1 MKERSIKLSNYFKL
15 IKPNYVY
22 LQITP
27 HKSIRNYNSA
37 NIAKAIA
44 HTYRAINRR
53 IYKQQKKIFF
63 ETNYKISYVI
73 DIKDNNAK
81 FYFVIPD
88 IFQNI
93 IIEKCKEIWGKA
105 TMQIVEKL
113 EDMEESTDLYS
124 LSYKKEDAMSLAVD
138 KKSNE
143 PLNSI
148 LSVMDIMKNDD
159 RIRVI
164 YNFLPN
170 SQFGWLDRYN
180 TTIEKIKDKEII
192 DKKQMSFDYIIRT
205 GMVYIFK
212 TFETI
217 VQVINDFT
225 GGAPEENKKSL
236 YSAILGILEQQQSL
250 SPATNKKKETT
261 ILNTQ
266 IAVLTQSNDETRREN
281 NAMSVCQ
288 AYRTLDE
295 DNELMYKKEKN
306 KKEKI
311 KTDEKKFFIFNKK
324 IKVEKCDFKIE
335 NYDYKI
341 DTNTMSTDECSNF
354 IQVPGRMLLL
364 QHKINH
370 INVEESQ
377 VPIELTEGT
386 KRLGTAK
393 FKGTTTPTFLENEYN
408 NGNLPLVLIGSQG
421 GGKTT
426 YIGNYAKDCVKAK
439 EGLIVLDYIK
449 NCELSDTIKKYV
461 PKEKLIE
468 LDLSTKEGIQGLGYN
483 EIEIKSDLDSFTKLK
498 LASLQAQ
505 QIMSLIDSV
514 SIGDPLS
521 SRMRRF
527 LNAAA
532 NVVFVQGCNSVKNV
546 VECLENYKRREFFI
560 NNLPLDIKEALEDE
574 INTLKELDEWSRGQK
589 ATKDKE
595 EVKPEIVGTNS
606 SKIEHIL
613 DRIGMLREDFKL
625 KYMYNKPLKD
635 NINLVKCMEEGKV
648 VLIKMKEADFPTKM
662 QKNLLVTYFI
672 TKIWLATQLRGM
684 LNEKPLRCNV
694 IIDEVFQAPTSMD
707 ILEYILPQSRKFGCK
722 FIFSTQYISQL
733 DKIFD
738 TLEASGASFM
748 MLTGS
753 TEDDFNHFKNKLE
766 NFEFEDLRDMDQF
779 SSLNLIKYSKGYS
792 SFITKLP
799 KPI

>member
-1 MKERSIKLSNYFKL
+1 MKSIKLSDYFKL
-15 IKPNYVY
+15 VKPTYVY

-37 NIAKAIA
+37 NISKAIA

-53 IYKQQKKIFF
+53 IYKAQKKLFF

-81 FYFVIPD
+81 FYFIIPD
-88 IFQNI
+88 VFKNI
-93 IIEKCKEIWGKA
+93 IIEKCKEIWAKA
-105 TMQIVEKL
+105 TMEIVDKIE
-113 EDMEESTDLYS
+113 EMEEDTDLYS
-124 LSYKKEDAMSLAVD
+124 LSYKKEDALSLVVD

-148 LSVMDIMKNDD
+148 LSVMDIMKDQD

-164 YNFLPN
+164 YNFLPI

-180 TTIEKIKDKEII
+180 TTIEKIKEHKSIE
-192 DKKQMSFDYIIRT
+192 KKQMSFDYIARSLIIN
-205 GMVYIFK
+205 IFNL
-212 TFETI
+212 FDSI

-225 GGAPEENKKSL
+225 GGAPEWSKESL

-250 SPATNKKKETT
+250 SSNTNKKKEAT

-266 IAVLTQSNDETRREN
+266 IAIQSQSKDLTRREN
-281 NAMSVCQ
+281 NALSVCQ

-295 DNELMYKKEKN
+295 DNELIYKKERN
-306 KKEKI
+306 KINIE
-311 KTDEKKFFIFNKK
+311 DY
-324 IKVEKCDFKIE
+324 DF
-335 NYDYKI
+335 KI

-354 IQVPGRMLLL
+354 IQIPGRTLLL
-364 QHKINH
+364 QHGIKH
-370 INVEESQ
+370 INVEENNI
-377 VPIELTEGT
+377 PEELREGT
-386 KRLGTAK
+386 KRLGVAK
-393 FKGTTTPTFLENEYN
+393 FKGNKIPAFIENEYN
-408 NGNLPLVLIGSQG
+408 SGNLPLVLIGSQG

-426 YIGNYAKDCVKAK
+426 YMGNYSKDCVESK
-439 EGLIVLDYIK
+439 EGLIVLDFIK
-449 NCELSDTIKKYV
+449 NCELSNTIKRYV
-461 PKEKLIE
+461 NKDKLIE
-468 LDLSTKEGIQGLGYN
+468 LDLSTEKDIQGLGYN
-483 EIEIKSDLDSFTKLK
+483 EIEIKPSLDTFTKLK
-498 LASLQAQ
+498 LASLQSQ

-532 NVVFVQGCNSVKNV
+532 NVVFVQGYNSVKNV
-546 VECLENYKRREFFI
+546 VECLEDFRKRKIYIDSLSLELKS
-560 NNLPLDIKEALEDE
+560 NLEDE
-574 INTLKELDEWSRGQK
+574 INTLLELNEWSK
-589 ATKDKE
+589 PNKKE
-595 EVKPEIVGTNS
+595 GLESEVVGTNS
-606 SKIEHIL
+606 GKIEHIL

-648 VLIKMKEADFPTKM
+648 ILIKMREADFPTKM

-672 TKIWLATQLRGM
+672 TKIWLASQLRGM
-684 LNEKPLRCNV
+684 LNDKPLRCNV

-707 ILEYILPQSRKFGCK
+707 ILEYILPMTRKFASK
-722 FIFSTQYISQL
+722 FIFSTQYIKQL

-766 NFEFEDLRDMDQF
+766 NFEYEDLRDMEKF

>member
-1 MKERSIKLSNYFKL
+1 MKSIKLSEYFKL
-15 IKPNYVY
+15 IKPTYIY
-22 LQITP
+22 LQIIP

-37 NIAKAIA
+37 NISKAIA

-53 IYKQQKKIFF
+53 LYKQQKKLFF
-63 ETNYKISYVI
+63 ETSYKISYVI

-88 IFQNI
+88 VFKNI
-93 IIEKCKEIWGKA
+93 IIEKCKEIWSKA
-105 TMQIVEKL
+105 TMEIVDKIHEMQ
-113 EDMEESTDLYS
+113 EDTDLYS
-124 LSYKKEDAMSLAVD
+124 LSYKKEDALSLLVD

-148 LSVMDIMKNDD
+148 LSVMDIMKDQD

-164 YNFLPN
+164 YNFLPI

-180 TTIEKIKDKEII
+180 TTIEKIKEHKSIE
-192 DKKQMSFDYIIRT
+192 KKQMSFDYIMRSAIIN
-205 GMVYIFK
+205 IFNL
-212 TFETI
+212 FDSI

-225 GGAPEENKKSL
+225 GGAPEKSKQSL
-236 YSAILGILEQQQSL
+236 YAAILGILEQQQSL
-250 SPATNKKKETT
+250 SANTNKKKEAT

-266 IAVLTQSNDETRREN
+266 IAVLSQSGDITRREN
-281 NAMSVCQ
+281 NALSVCQ
-288 AYRTLDE
+288 SYRTLDE
-295 DNELMYKKEKN
+295 DNELIYRKEKN
-306 KKEKI
+306 KINIE
-311 KTDEKKFFIFNKK
+311 EY
-324 IKVEKCDFKIE
+324 DF
-335 NYDYKI
+335 KI

-364 QHKINH
+364 QHGIKH
-370 INVEESQ
+370 INVEENNIPQ
-377 VPIELTEGT
+377 ELKEGT
-386 KRLGTAK
+386 KRLGIAT
-393 FKGTTTPTFLENEYN
+393 FKGSKISAYLENEYN
-408 NGNLPLVLIGSQG
+408 NANLPLVLIGSQG

-426 YIGNYAKDCVKAK
+426 YIANYAKDCVEAK
-439 EGLIVLDYIK
+439 EGLVVLDFIK
-449 NCELSDTIKKYV
+449 NCELSDTIKEYV
-461 PKEKLIE
+461 NKDRLIE
-468 LDLSTKEGIQGLGYN
+468 LDISTEKDIQGLGYN
-483 EIEIKSDLDSFTKLK
+483 EIEIKPNLDKFTKLK
-498 LASLQAQ
+498 LASLQSQ

-532 NVVFVQGCNSVKNV
+532 NVVFVQGYNSVKNV
-546 VECLENYKRREFFI
+546 VECLEDFRKRKI
-560 NNLPLDIKEALEDE
+560 YIDSLSLDLKNNLEDE
-574 INTLKELDEWSRGQK
+574 LNTLCELDEWSKGNK
-589 ATKDKE
+589 KE
-595 EVKPEIVGTNS
+595 SIDPEVVGTNS

-635 NINLVKCMEEGKV
+635 NINLVNCMEEGKV
-648 VLIKMKEADFPTKM
+648 VLIKMREADFPTKM

-672 TKIWLATQLRGM
+672 TKIWLASQLRGM
-684 LNEKPLRCNV
+684 LSEKVLRCN
-694 IIDEVFQAPTSMD
+694 ILCDEIFQAPTSMD
-707 ILEYILPQSRKFGCK
+707 ILEYILPQSRKFACK
-722 FIFSTQYISQL
+722 FIFSTQYIKQL

-738 TLEASGASFM
+738 TLEASGSSFM

-753 TEDDFNHFKNKLE
+753 TEDDFNHFKSKLD
-766 NFEFEDLRDMDQF
+766 NFEYEDLRDMEKF

-799 KPI
+799 KPK

>member
-1 MKERSIKLSNYFKL
+1 MKSIKLSDYFKL
-15 IKPNYVY
+15 VKPVYVY

-27 HKSIRNYNSA
+27 HKSIRNYSSA
-37 NIAKAIA
+37 NISKAIA

-53 IYKQQKKIFF
+53 IYKAQKKLFF

-81 FYFVIPD
+81 FYFIIPD
-88 IFQNI
+88 CFKNI
-93 IIEKCKEIWGKA
+93 IIEKCKEIWSKA
-105 TMQIVEKL
+105 TIEIVDKIEEMD
-113 EDMEESTDLYS
+113 EDTDLYS
-124 LSYKKEDAMSLAVD
+124 LSYKKEDALSLAVD

-148 LSVMDIMKNDD
+148 LSVMDIMKDQD

-164 YNFLPN
+164 YNFLPI

-180 TTIEKIKDKEII
+180 TTIEKIKEHKSIE
-192 DKKQMSFDYIIRT
+192 KKQMSFDYIVRSAIIN
-205 GMVYIFK
+205 IFNL
-212 TFETI
+212 FDSI
-217 VQVINDFT
+217 VQVVNDFT
-225 GGAPEENKKSL
+225 GGPPEGSKESL
-236 YSAILGILEQQQSL
+236 YSAILGILEQNQSL
-250 SPATNKKKETT
+250 SPATNKKKEAN

-266 IAVLTQSNDETRREN
+266 IAIQSQSKDDTRREN
-281 NAMSVCQ
+281 NALSVCQ

-295 DNELMYKKEKN
+295 DNELIYKKEKH
-306 KKEKI
+306 
-311 KTDEKKFFIFNKK
+311 
-324 IKVEKCDFKIE
+324 KVEIE
-335 NYDYKI
+335 NYDFKI

-364 QHKINH
+364 QHGIKH
-370 INVEESQ
+370 INVEENNI
-377 VPIELTEGT
+377 PEELREGT
-386 KRLGTAK
+386 KRLGIAT
-393 FKGTTTPTFLENEYN
+393 FKGSKISTYLENEYN

-421 GGKTT
+421 GGKST
-426 YIGNYAKDCVKAK
+426 YIGNYAKDCVEAK
-439 EGLIVLDYIK
+439 EGLIVLDFIK
-449 NCELSDTIKKYV
+449 NCELSDTIKEYV
-461 PKEKLIE
+461 SKDKLIE
-468 LDLSTKEGIQGLGYN
+468 LDLSTEKDIQGLGYN
-483 EIEIKSDLDSFTKLK
+483 EIEIKKYMDTFTKLK
-498 LASLQAQ
+498 LASLQSQ

-532 NVVFVQGCNSVKNV
+532 NIVFVQGYNSVKNV
-546 VECLENYKRREFFI
+546 VECLEDFKKRKMYIDSLSLELKT
-560 NNLPLDIKEALEDE
+560 NLEDE
-574 INTLKELDEWSRGQK
+574 INTIKELDEWRRGNK
-589 ATKDKE
+589 KE
-595 EVKPEIVGTNS
+595 NIGPEVVGTNS
-606 SKIEHIL
+606 GKIEHIL
-613 DRIGMLREDFKL
+613 DRVSMLREDFKL
-625 KYMYNKPLKD
+625 KYMYNKTLKD

-648 VLIKMKEADFPTKM
+648 VLIKMREADFPTKM

-672 TKIWLATQLRGM
+672 TKVWLASQLRGV
-684 LNEKPLRCNV
+684 LNDKPLRCNV

-707 ILEYILPQSRKFGCK
+707 ILEYILPQSRKFACK
-722 FIFSTQYISQL
+722 FIFSTQYIKQL

-766 NFEFEDLRDMDQF
+766 NFEYEDLRDMEKF
-779 SSLNLIKYSKGYS
+779 SSLNLVKYSKGYS

>member
-1 MKERSIKLSNYFKL
+1 MKSIKLSEYFKL
-15 IKPNYVY
+15 VKPTYVY

-37 NIAKAIA
+37 NISKAIA

-53 IYKQQKKIFF
+53 IYKAQKKLFF

-81 FYFVIPD
+81 FYFIIPD
-88 IFQNI
+88 VFKNI
-93 IIEKCKEIWGKA
+93 IIEKCKEIWAKA
-105 TMQIVEKL
+105 TMEIVDKIE
-113 EDMEESTDLYS
+113 EMEEDTDLYS
-124 LSYKKEDAMSLAVD
+124 LSYKKEDALSLVVD

-148 LSVMDIMKNDD
+148 LSVMDIMKDQD

-164 YNFLPN
+164 YNFLPI

-180 TTIEKIKDKEII
+180 TTIEKIKDRKSIE
-192 DKKQMSFDYIIRT
+192 KKQMSFDYIVRSTI
-205 GMVYIFK
+205 VNIFNL
-212 TFETI
+212 FDSI

-225 GGAPEENKKSL
+225 GGAPEGSKESL

-250 SPATNKKKETT
+250 SSNTNKKKEAT

-266 IAVLTQSNDETRREN
+266 IAIQSKSEDLTRREN
-281 NAMSVCQ
+281 NALSVCQ

-295 DNELMYKKEKN
+295 DNELIYKKEKN
-306 KKEKI
+306 KINIE
-311 KTDEKKFFIFNKK
+311 DY
-324 IKVEKCDFKIE
+324 DF
-335 NYDYKI
+335 KI

-354 IQVPGRMLLL
+354 IQIPGRTLLL
-364 QHKINH
+364 QHGIKH
-370 INVEESQ
+370 INVEENNI
-377 VPIELTEGT
+377 PEELKEGT
-386 KRLGTAK
+386 KRLGNAK
-393 FKGTTTPTFLENEYN
+393 FKGNSIPSYLENEYN
-408 NGNLPLVLIGSQG
+408 IGNLPLVQIGSQNA
-421 GGKTT
+421 GKTT
-426 YIGNYAKDCVKAK
+426 YIGNYTKDCVEAN
-439 EGLIVLDYIK
+439 EGVIVLDYIK
-449 NCELSDTIKKYV
+449 NCELSDDVKKYI

-468 LDLSTKEGIQGLGYN
+468 IDLSSQDGIQGLGYN
-483 EIEIKSDLDSFTKLK
+483 EIEIKQDLDTFTKLK

-505 QIMSLIDSV
+505 QVMNLIDSV

-532 NVVFVQGCNSVKNV
+532 NVVFVQGYNSIKNV
-546 VECLENYKRREFFI
+546 VECLENCKKRELYTST
-560 NNLPLDIKEALEDE
+560 LPLDIKIELEDE
-574 INTLKELDEWSRGQK
+574 LNTLKELDEWSKGSK
-589 ATKDKE
+589 ATKDME
-595 EVKPEIVGTNS
+595 EVKPEVIGTNT

-613 DRIGMLREDFKL
+613 DRIELIRGDFVL
-625 KYMYNKPLKD
+625 KYMYNKPLKS

-648 VLIKMKEADFPTKM
+648 LLIRMREGDFPTKM
-662 QKNLLVTYFI
+662 QKNILVTYFI

-684 LNEKPLRCNV
+684 LNNKPLRCNV
-694 IIDEVFQAPTSMD
+694 IIDEIFQAPTSMD
-707 ILEYILPQSRKFGCK
+707 ILEYILPQSRKFACK
-722 FIFSTQYISQL
+722 FIFSTQYIKQL

-753 TEDDFNHFKNKLE
+753 TEDDFNHFKSKLE
-766 NFEFEDLRDMDQF
+766 NFEYEDLRDMEKF
-779 SSLNLIKYSKGYS
+779 SSLNLVKYSKGYA

>member
-1 MKERSIKLSNYFKL
+1 MKSIKLSDYFRL
-15 IKPNYVY
+15 VKPTYVY

-37 NIAKAIA
+37 NISKAIA

-53 IYKQQKKIFF
+53 IYKAQKKLFF

-81 FYFVIPD
+81 FYFIIPD
-88 IFQNI
+88 VFKNI
-93 IIEKCKEIWGKA
+93 IIEKCKEIWSKA
-105 TMQIVEKL
+105 TMEIIDKIE
-113 EDMEESTDLYS
+113 EMEEDTDLYS
-124 LSYKKEDAMSLAVD
+124 LSYKKEDALSLAVD

-148 LSVMDIMKNDD
+148 LSVMDIMKDQD

-164 YNFLPN
+164 YNFLPI

-180 TTIEKIKDKEII
+180 TTIEKIKEHKSIE
-192 DKKQMSFDYIIRT
+192 KKQMSFDYIARSLIIN
-205 GMVYIFK
+205 IFNL
-212 TFETI
+212 FDSI

-225 GGAPEENKKSL
+225 GGAPEGSKQSL

-250 SPATNKKKETT
+250 SHSTNKKKEAT
-261 ILNTQ
+261 ILNAQ
-266 IAVLTQSNDETRREN
+266 IAIQSQSKDLTRREN
-281 NAMSVCQ
+281 NVLSVCQ

-295 DNELMYKKEKN
+295 DNELIYKKEKH
-306 KKEKI
+306 KI
-311 KTDEKKFFIFNKK
+311 N
-324 IKVEKCDFKIE
+324 VEDYDFKI
-335 NYDYKI
+335 Y
-341 DTNTMSTDECSNF
+341 TNTMSTDECSNF

-364 QHKINH
+364 QHGIKH
-370 INVEESQ
+370 INIEENNI
-377 VPIELTEGT
+377 PEELREGT
-386 KRLGTAK
+386 KRLGIAK
-393 FKGTTTPTFLENEYN
+393 FKGSKISTYLENEYN

-426 YIGNYAKDCVKAK
+426 YIGNYAKDCVEAK
-439 EGLIVLDYIK
+439 EGLIVLDFIK
-449 NCELSDTIKKYV
+449 NCELSDTIKRYV
-461 PKEKLIE
+461 NKDKLIE
-468 LDLSTKEGIQGLGYN
+468 LDLSTEKDIQGLGYN
-483 EIEIKSDLDSFTKLK
+483 EIEIKPSLDTFTKLK
-498 LASLQAQ
+498 LASLQSQ

-532 NVVFVQGCNSVKNV
+532 NVVFIQGYNSVKNV
-546 VECLENYKRREFFI
+546 VECLENHKKRDFYI
-560 NNLPLDIKEALEDE
+560 SGLSLDIKAGLEDE
-574 INTLKELDEWSRGQK
+574 INTLRELDEWSKGNK
-589 ATKDKE
+589 KE
-595 EVKPEIVGTNS
+595 GIEPEVVGTIG

-625 KYMYNKPLKD
+625 KYMYNKPLSE
-635 NINLVKCMEEGKV
+635 NINLVKCMDQGKV
-648 VLIKMKEADFPTKM
+648 VLIKMREGDFPAKI

-672 TKIWLATQLRGM
+672 TKIWLASQLRGM
-684 LNEKPLRCNV
+684 LNDKPLRCNV
-694 IIDEVFQAPTSMD
+694 IIDEIFQAPTSMD

-722 FIFSTQYISQL
+722 FIFSTQYIAQL

-753 TEDDFNHFKNKLE
+753 TEDDFNHFKSKLD
-766 NFEFEDLRDMDQF
+766 NFEYEDLKDMEQF
-779 SSLNLIKYSKGYS
+779 SSLNLIKYSKGYA

-799 KPI
+799 KLI

>member
-1 MKERSIKLSNYFKL
+1 MKSIKLSDYFKL
-15 IKPNYVY
+15 VKPVYVY

-27 HKSIRNYNSA
+27 HKSIRNYSSA
-37 NIAKAIA
+37 NISKAIA

-53 IYKQQKKIFF
+53 IYKAQKKLFF

-81 FYFVIPD
+81 FYFIIPD
-88 IFQNI
+88 CFKNI
-93 IIEKCKEIWGKA
+93 IIEKCKEIWSKA
-105 TMQIVEKL
+105 TIEIVDKIEEMD
-113 EDMEESTDLYS
+113 EDTDLYS
-124 LSYKKEDAMSLAVD
+124 LSYKKEDALSLAVD

-148 LSVMDIMKNDD
+148 LSVMDIMKDQD

-164 YNFLPN
+164 YNFLPI

-180 TTIEKIKDKEII
+180 TTIEKIKEHKSIE
-192 DKKQMSFDYIIRT
+192 KKQMSFDYIVRSAIIN
-205 GMVYIFK
+205 IFNL
-212 TFETI
+212 FDSI
-217 VQVINDFT
+217 VQVVNDFT
-225 GGAPEENKKSL
+225 GGPPEGSKESL
-236 YSAILGILEQQQSL
+236 YSAILGILEQNQSL
-250 SPATNKKKETT
+250 SPATNKKKEAN

-266 IAVLTQSNDETRREN
+266 IAIQSQSKDDTRREN
-281 NAMSVCQ
+281 NALSVCQ

-295 DNELMYKKEKN
+295 DNELIYKKEKH
-306 KKEKI
+306 
-311 KTDEKKFFIFNKK
+311 
-324 IKVEKCDFKIE
+324 KVEIE
-335 NYDYKI
+335 NYDFKI

-364 QHKINH
+364 QHGIKH
-370 INVEESQ
+370 INVEENNI
-377 VPIELTEGT
+377 PEELREGT
-386 KRLGTAK
+386 KRLGIAT
-393 FKGTTTPTFLENEYN
+393 FKGSKISTYLENEYN

-421 GGKTT
+421 GGKST
-426 YIGNYAKDCVKAK
+426 YIGNYAKDCVEAK
-439 EGLIVLDYIK
+439 EGLIVLDFIK
-449 NCELSDTIKKYV
+449 NCELSDTIKEYV
-461 PKEKLIE
+461 SKDKLIE
-468 LDLSTKEGIQGLGYN
+468 LDLSTEKDIQGLGYN
-483 EIEIKSDLDSFTKLK
+483 EIEIKKYMDTFTKLK
-498 LASLQAQ
+498 LASLQSQ

-532 NVVFVQGCNSVKNV
+532 NIVFVQGYNSVKNV
-546 VECLENYKRREFFI
+546 VECLEDFKKRKMYIDSLSLELKT
-560 NNLPLDIKEALEDE
+560 NLEDE
-574 INTLKELDEWSRGQK
+574 INTIKELDEWRRGNK
-589 ATKDKE
+589 KE
-595 EVKPEIVGTNS
+595 NIGPEVVGTNS
-606 SKIEHIL
+606 GKIEHIL
-613 DRIGMLREDFKL
+613 DRVSMLREDFKL
-625 KYMYNKPLKD
+625 KYMYNKTLKD

-648 VLIKMKEADFPTKM
+648 VLIKMREADFPTKM

-672 TKIWLATQLRGM
+672 TKVWLASQLRGM
-684 LNEKPLRCNV
+684 LNDKPLRCNV

-707 ILEYILPQSRKFGCK
+707 ILEYILPQSRKFACK
-722 FIFSTQYISQL
+722 FIFSTQYIKQL

-766 NFEFEDLRDMDQF
+766 NFEYEDLRDMEKF
-779 SSLNLIKYSKGYS
+779 SSLNLVKYSKGYS

>member
-1 MKERSIKLSNYFKL
+1 MKSIKLSDYFKL
-15 IKPNYVY
+15 IKPTYIY

-37 NIAKAIA
+37 NISKAIA

-53 IYKQQKKIFF
+53 IYKQQKKLFF

-81 FYFVIPD
+81 FYFIIPD
-88 IFQNI
+88 VFKNI
-93 IIEKCKEIWGKA
+93 IIEKCKEIWSKA
-105 TMQIVEKL
+105 TMEIVDKIDE
-113 EDMEESTDLYS
+113 MEEDTDLYS

-148 LSVMDIMKNDD
+148 LSVMDIMKDQD

-164 YNFLPN
+164 YNFLPI

-180 TTIEKIKDKEII
+180 TTIEKIKEHKSIE
-192 DKKQMSFDYIIRT
+192 KKQMSFDYIIRSAIIN
-205 GMVYIFK
+205 IFNL
-212 TFETI
+212 FDSI

-225 GGAPEENKKSL
+225 GGASEGSKQSL
-236 YSAILGILEQQQSL
+236 YAAILGILEQQQSL
-250 SPATNKKKETT
+250 STNTNKKKEAT

-266 IAVLTQSNDETRREN
+266 IAVLSESEDITRREN
-281 NAMSVCQ
+281 NALSVCQ
-288 AYRTLDE
+288 SYRTLDE
-295 DNELMYKKEKN
+295 DNELIYRKEK
-306 KKEKI
+306 
-311 KTDEKKFFIFNKK
+311 
-324 IKVEKCDFKIE
+324 FKINIE
-335 NYDYKI
+335 EYDFKI

-364 QHKINH
+364 QHGIKH
-370 INVEESQ
+370 INVEENNIP
-377 VPIELTEGT
+377 VELKEGT
-386 KRLGTAK
+386 KRLGIAT
-393 FKGTTTPTFLENEYN
+393 FKGSKISAYLENEYN

-426 YIGNYAKDCVKAK
+426 YVGNYAKDCVGAN
-439 EGLIVLDYIK
+439 EGLIVLDFIK

-461 PKEKLIE
+461 SNDKLIE
-468 LDLSTKEGIQGLGYN
+468 LDLSTEKDIQGLGYN
-483 EIEIKSDLDSFTKLK
+483 EIEIKPNLDTFTKLK

-532 NVVFVQGCNSVKNV
+532 NVVFVQGYNSIKNV
-546 VECLENYKRREFFI
+546 VECLEDFRKRKI
-560 NNLPLDIKEALEDE
+560 YIDSLSLDLKNNLEDE
-574 INTLKELDEWSRGQK
+574 LNTLCELDEWSKGNK
-589 ATKDKE
+589 KE
-595 EVKPEIVGTNS
+595 SIDPEVVGTNS

-635 NINLVKCMEEGKV
+635 NINLVNCMEEGKV
-648 VLIKMKEADFPTKM
+648 VLIKMREADFPTKM

-672 TKIWLATQLRGM
+672 TKIWLASQLRGM
-684 LNEKPLRCNV
+684 LSEKVLRCN
-694 IIDEVFQAPTSMD
+694 ILCDEIFQAPTSMD
-707 ILEYILPQSRKFGCK
+707 ILEYILPQSRKFACK
-722 FIFSTQYISQL
+722 FIFSTQYIKQL

-738 TLEASGASFM
+738 TLEASGSSFM

-753 TEDDFNHFKNKLE
+753 TEDDFNHFKSKLD
-766 NFEFEDLRDMDQF
+766 NFEYEDLRDMEKF

>member
-1 MKERSIKLSNYFKL
+1 MKDKSIKLSNYFKL
-15 IKPNYVY
+15 IKPTYVY

-27 HKSIRNYNSA
+27 HKSIRNYNSS

-53 IYKQQKKIFF
+53 IYKQQKKLFF

-73 DIKDNNAK
+73 DIKNNNAN
-81 FYFVIPD
+81 FYFIIPD

-93 IIEKCKEIWGKA
+93 IMEKCKEIWSKA
-105 TMQIVEKL
+105 TMQIVDKI
-113 EDMEESTDLYS
+113 EDMEGDTDLYS
-124 LSYKKEDAMSLAVD
+124 LSYKKEDAMSLSVD

-148 LSVMDIMKNDD
+148 LSVMDIMKDQD
-159 RIRVI
+159 RIRVV
-164 YNFLPN
+164 YNFLPI

-180 TTIEKIKDKEII
+180 TTIDKIKEHKSIE
-192 DKKQMSFDYIIRT
+192 KKQMSFDYIVRSTI
-205 GMVYIFK
+205 VNVFKIFDG
-212 TFETI
+212 I

-225 GGAPEENKKSL
+225 GGNPENTQKSL

-250 SPATNKKKETT
+250 SPATNKKKEAT

-266 IAVLTQSNDETRREN
+266 IAVLTQSSDETRREN

-295 DNELMYKKEKN
+295 DNELIYKKEKH
-306 KKEKI
+306 KI
-311 KTDEKKFFIFNKK
+311 NIEDY
-324 IKVEKCDFKIE
+324 DF
-335 NYDYKI
+335 KI

-364 QHKINH
+364 QHKIKH
-370 INVEESQ
+370 INVEENNIP
-377 VPIELTEGT
+377 VELKEGT
-386 KRLGTAK
+386 KRLGNAK
-393 FKGTTTPTFLENEYN
+393 FKGNTIPAYLENEYN
-408 NGNLPLVLIGSQG
+408 SGNLPLVLIGSQG

-426 YIGNYAKDCVKAK
+426 YIGNYAKDCVEAK
-439 EGLIVLDYIK
+439 ESLIVIDYIK
-449 NCELSDTIKKYV
+449 NCELSNTIKKYV
-461 PKEKLIE
+461 PKDKLIE
-468 LDLSTKEGIQGLGYN
+468 LDLSTEEGIQGLGYN
-483 EIEIKSDLDSFTKLK
+483 EIEIKPDMKTFDKLK

-514 SIGDPLS
+514 SVGDPLS

-532 NVVFVQGCNSVKNV
+532 NVVFVQGYNSVKNV
-546 VECLENYKRREFFI
+546 VECLENCKKRQLYTSSLSLE
-560 NNLPLDIKEALEDE
+560 IKAELEDE
-574 INTLKELDEWSRGQK
+574 LNTLKELDEWSKGQK

-595 EVKPEIVGTNS
+595 EVKPEIVGTNT

-625 KYMYNKPLKD
+625 KYMYNKPLND

-648 VLIKMKEADFPTKM
+648 VLIKMPEADFPTKM
-662 QKNLLVTYFI
+662 QKNMLVTYFT
-672 TKIWLATQLRGM
+672 TKIWLASQLRGM
-684 LNEKPLRCNV
+684 FNEKPLRCNT

-707 ILEYILPQSRKFGCK
+707 LLEYILPQSRKFGCK
-722 FIFSTQYISQL
+722 FVFSTQYISQL
-733 DKIFD
+733 DKIFS
-738 TLEASGASFM
+738 TLEASGSSFM

-753 TEDDFNHFKNKLE
+753 TENDFDHFKSKLE
-766 NFEFEDLRDMDQF
+766 NFEFEDLRDMEQF
-779 SSLNLIKYSKGYS
+779 SSLNLIKYSKGYA
-792 SFITKLP
+792 SFVTKLP

>member
-1 MKERSIKLSNYFKL
+1 MKSIKLSDYFKL
-15 IKPNYVY
+15 IKPTYIY

-37 NIAKAIA
+37 NISKAIA
-44 HTYRAINRR
+44 HTYKAINKR
-53 IYKQQKKIFF
+53 IYKQQKKLFF

-81 FYFVIPD
+81 FYFIIPD
-88 IFQNI
+88 VFKNI
-93 IIEKCKEIWGKA
+93 IIEKCKEIWVKA
-105 TMQIVEKL
+105 TMAIVDKIDE
-113 EDMEESTDLYS
+113 MEEDTDLYS
-124 LSYKKEDAMSLAVD
+124 ISYKKEDAMSLAVD

-148 LSVMDIMKNDD
+148 LSVMDIMKDQD

-164 YNFLPN
+164 YNFLPI

-180 TTIEKIKDKEII
+180 TTIEKIKEHKSIE
-192 DKKQMSFDYIIRT
+192 KKQMSFDYIMRSAIIN
-205 GMVYIFK
+205 IFNL
-212 TFETI
+212 FDSI
-217 VQVINDFT
+217 VQVINDFA
-225 GGAPEENKKSL
+225 GGAPENSKQSL
-236 YSAILGILEQQQSL
+236 YSSILGILEQQQNL
-250 SPATNKKKETT
+250 SANTNKKKEAT

-266 IAVLTQSNDETRREN
+266 IAVLSQSKDLTRKEN
-281 NAMSVCQ
+281 NALSVCQ
-288 AYRTLDE
+288 SYRTLDE
-295 DNELMYKKEKN
+295 DNELIYRREKH
-306 KKEKI
+306 KI
-311 KTDEKKFFIFNKK
+311 N
-324 IKVEKCDFKIE
+324 IE
-335 NYDYKI
+335 EYDYKI

-364 QHKINH
+364 QHGIKH
-370 INVEESQ
+370 INVEENNIPQ
-377 VPIELTEGT
+377 ELKEGT
-386 KRLGTAK
+386 KRLGIAT
-393 FKGTTTPTFLENEYN
+393 FKGSKISAYLENEYN
-408 NGNLPLVLIGSQG
+408 NANLPLVLIGSQG
-421 GGKTT
+421 GGKST
-426 YIGNYAKDCVKAK
+426 YIGNYAKDCVEAK
-439 EGLIVLDYIK
+439 EGLMVLDFIK
-449 NCELSDTIKKYV
+449 NCELSDTIKEYV
-461 PKEKLIE
+461 NKDRLIE
-468 LDLSTKEGIQGLGYN
+468 LDLSTEKDIQGLGYN
-483 EIEIKSDLDSFTKLK
+483 EIEIKPELDTFTKLK

-532 NVVFVQGCNSVKNV
+532 NVVFVQGYNSVKNV
-546 VECLENYKRREFFI
+546 VECLEDFRKRKIYI
-560 NNLPLDIKEALEDE
+560 NSLSLDLKNNLEDE
-574 INTLKELDEWSRGQK
+574 LNTLCELDEWSKGNK
-589 ATKDKE
+589 KE
-595 EVKPEIVGTNS
+595 SIDPEVVGTNS

-635 NINLVKCMEEGKV
+635 NINLVNCMEEGKV
-648 VLIKMKEADFPTKM
+648 VLIKMREADFPTKM

-672 TKIWLATQLRGM
+672 TKIWLASQLRGM
-684 LNEKPLRCNV
+684 LSDKILRCN
-694 IIDEVFQAPTSMD
+694 ILCDEIFQAPTSMD
-707 ILEYILPQSRKFGCK
+707 ILEYILPQSRKFACK
-722 FIFSTQYISQL
+722 FIFSTQYIKQL

-738 TLEASGASFM
+738 TLEASGSSFM

-753 TEDDFNHFKNKLE
+753 TEDDFNHFKSKLD
-766 NFEFEDLRDMDQF
+766 NFEYEDLRDMEKF

>member
-1 MKERSIKLSNYFKL
+1 MKEKSIKLSDYFKL
-15 IKPNYVY
+15 IKPTYVY

-37 NIAKAIA
+37 NISKAIA

-81 FYFVIPD
+81 FYFIIPD
-88 IFQNI
+88 VFKNI
-93 IIEKCKEIWGKA
+93 IIEKCKEIWSKA
-105 TMQIVEKL
+105 TMEIVDKIEEMQ
-113 EDMEESTDLYS
+113 EDTDLYS

-148 LSVMDIMKNDD
+148 LSVMDIMKDND

-164 YNFLPN
+164 YNFLPI

-180 TTIEKIKDKEII
+180 TTIEKIKENKSIE
-192 DKKQMSFDYIIRT
+192 KKQMTLDYIMRSTIIN
-205 GMVYIFK
+205 IFK
-212 TFETI
+212 IFDSI

-225 GGAPEENKKSL
+225 GGAPESTQKSL
-236 YSAILGILEQQQSL
+236 YSAILGILEQQQNL
-250 SPATNKKKETT
+250 SPATNKKKEAT

-266 IAVLTQSNDETRREN
+266 IAVLTQSSDETRREN

-288 AYRTLDE
+288 SYRTLDE
-295 DNELMYKKEKN
+295 DNELIYKKEKH
-306 KKEKI
+306 KA
-311 KTDEKKFFIFNKK
+311 
-324 IKVEKCDFKIE
+324 KIE
-335 NYDYKI
+335 DYDFRI

-364 QHKINH
+364 QHGIKH
-370 INVEESQ
+370 INVEENNIPQ
-377 VPIELTEGT
+377 ELKEGI
-386 KRLGTAK
+386 KRLGVAT
-393 FKGTTTPTFLENEYN
+393 FKGSKIPTYLENEYN
-408 NGNLPLVLIGSQG
+408 NGNLPLALIGSQG

-426 YIGNYAKDCVKAK
+426 YMGNYSKDCVEAK
-439 EGLIVLDYIK
+439 EGLIVLDFIK
-449 NCELSDTIKKYV
+449 NCELSDTIKQYV
-461 PKEKLIE
+461 SKDKLIE
-468 LDLSTKEGIQGLGYN
+468 LDLSTEKDIQGLGYN
-483 EIEIKSDLDSFTKLK
+483 EIEIKPNLDSFTKLK
-498 LASLQAQ
+498 LASLQSQ

-514 SIGDPLS
+514 SVGDPLS

-532 NVVFVQGCNSVKNV
+532 NVVFVQGYNSVKNV
-546 VECLENYKRREFFI
+546 VECLENYKKREIYI
-560 NNLPLDIKEALEDE
+560 NNLPLDIKNNLEDE
-574 INTLKELDEWSRGQK
+574 INTLKELDEWSKGNK
-589 ATKDKE
+589 KE
-595 EVKPEIVGTNS
+595 GIDPEIVGTNS

-625 KYMYNKPLKD
+625 KYMYNKPLNN

-648 VLIKMKEADFPTKM
+648 VLIKMREADFPTKM

-672 TKIWLATQLRGM
+672 TKIWLASQLRGM
-684 LNEKPLRCNV
+684 LNDKPLRCNILV
-694 IIDEVFQAPTSMD
+694 DEVFQAPTSMD
-707 ILEYILPQSRKFGCK
+707 ILEYILPQSRKFACK
-722 FIFSTQYISQL
+722 FIFSTQYINQL

-753 TEDDFNHFKNKLE
+753 TEDDFNHFKSKLE
-766 NFEFEDLRDMDQF
+766 NFEYEDLRDMEKF

>member
-1 MKERSIKLSNYFKL
+1 MKSIKLSDYFKL
-15 IKPNYVY
+15 IKPTYIY

-37 NIAKAIA
+37 NISKAIA

-53 IYKQQKKIFF
+53 IYKQQKKLFF

-81 FYFVIPD
+81 FYFIIPD
-88 IFQNI
+88 CFQNI
-93 IIEKCKEIWGKA
+93 VIEKCKEIWSKA
-105 TMQIVEKL
+105 TMEIVDKIDKMN
-113 EDMEESTDLYS
+113 EDTDLYS
-124 LSYKKEDAMSLAVD
+124 LSYKKEDAMSLSID

-148 LSVMDIMKNDD
+148 LSVMDIMKDQD

-164 YNFLPN
+164 YNFLPI

-180 TTIEKIKDKEII
+180 TTIEKIKEHKLIE
-192 DKKQMSFDYIIRT
+192 KKQMSFDYIMRSAI
-205 GMVYIFK
+205 VNIFNL
-212 TFETI
+212 FDSI

-225 GGAPEENKKSL
+225 GGAPEGSKESL

-250 SPATNKKKETT
+250 STNTNKKKEAT

-266 IAVLTQSNDETRREN
+266 IAVLSQSNDLTRREN
-281 NAMSVCQ
+281 NALSVCQ
-288 AYRTLDE
+288 SYRTLDE
-295 DNELMYKKEKN
+295 DNELIYKKEKH
-306 KKEKI
+306 KI
-311 KTDEKKFFIFNKK
+311 N
-324 IKVEKCDFKIE
+324 IE
-335 NYDYKI
+335 DYDYKI
-341 DTNTMSTDECSNF
+341 DTNTMSTDECCNF

-364 QHKINH
+364 QHGIKH
-370 INVEESQ
+370 INVEENNIPQ
-377 VPIELTEGT
+377 ELKEGT
-386 KRLGTAK
+386 KRLGVAT
-393 FKGTTTPTFLENEYN
+393 FKGSKISAYLESEYN
-408 NGNLPLVLIGSQG
+408 NANLPLVLIGSQG

-426 YIGNYAKDCVKAK
+426 YIGNYAKDCVEAK
-439 EGLIVLDYIK
+439 EGLIVLDFIK
-449 NCELSDTIKKYV
+449 NCELSDTIKEYV
-461 PKEKLIE
+461 SKDKLIE
-468 LDLSTKEGIQGLGYN
+468 LDLSTQKDIQGLGYN
-483 EIEIKSDLDSFTKLK
+483 EIEIKPNLDTFTKLK
-498 LASLQAQ
+498 LASLQSL

-532 NVVFVQGCNSVKNV
+532 NVVFVQGYNSVKNV
-546 VECLENYKRREFFI
+546 VECLEDYRKRKIYIDSLSLELRS
-560 NNLPLDIKEALEDE
+560 NLEDE
-574 INTLKELDEWSRGQK
+574 INTLKELDEWSKGNK
-589 ATKDKE
+589 KDNTE
-595 EVKPEIVGTNS
+595 PEVVGTNS

-648 VLIKMKEADFPTKM
+648 VLIKMMEADFPTKM
-662 QKNLLVTYFI
+662 QKNLLVTYFT
-672 TKIWLATQLRGM
+672 TKIWLASQLRGM
-684 LNEKPLRCNV
+684 LNDKPLRCNV
-694 IIDEVFQAPTSMD
+694 LIDEVFQAPTSMN
-707 ILEYILPQSRKFGCK
+707 ILEYILPQSRKFACK
-722 FIFSTQYISQL
+722 FIFSTQYIKQL

-738 TLEASGASFM
+738 TLEASGSSFM

-753 TEDDFNHFKNKLE
+753 TEDDFNHFKSKLY
-766 NFEFEDLRDMDQF
+766 NFEYEDLRDMEKF

>member
-1 MKERSIKLSNYFKL
+1 MKSIKLSDYFKL
-15 IKPNYVY
+15 VKPVYVY

-27 HKSIRNYNSA
+27 HKSIRNYSSA
-37 NIAKAIA
+37 NISKAIA

-53 IYKQQKKIFF
+53 IYKAQKKLFF

-81 FYFVIPD
+81 FYFIIPD
-88 IFQNI
+88 CFKNI
-93 IIEKCKEIWGKA
+93 IIEKCKEIWSKA
-105 TMQIVEKL
+105 TIEIVDKIEEMD
-113 EDMEESTDLYS
+113 EDTDLYS
-124 LSYKKEDAMSLAVD
+124 LSYKKEDALSLAVD

-148 LSVMDIMKNDD
+148 LSVMDIVKDQD

-164 YNFLPN
+164 YNFLPI

-180 TTIEKIKDKEII
+180 TTIEKIKEHKSIE
-192 DKKQMSFDYIIRT
+192 KKQMSFDYIVRSAIIN
-205 GMVYIFK
+205 IFNL
-212 TFETI
+212 FDSI
-217 VQVINDFT
+217 VQVVNDFT
-225 GGAPEENKKSL
+225 GGPPEGSKESL
-236 YSAILGILEQQQSL
+236 YSAILGILEQNQSL
-250 SPATNKKKETT
+250 SPATNKKKEAT

-266 IAVLTQSNDETRREN
+266 IAIQSQSKDDTRREN
-281 NAMSVCQ
+281 NALSVCQ

-295 DNELMYKKEKN
+295 DNELIYKKEKH
-306 KKEKI
+306 
-311 KTDEKKFFIFNKK
+311 
-324 IKVEKCDFKIE
+324 KVEIE
-335 NYDYKI
+335 NYDFKI

-364 QHKINH
+364 QHGIKH
-370 INVEESQ
+370 INVEENNI
-377 VPIELTEGT
+377 PEELREGT
-386 KRLGTAK
+386 KRLGIAT
-393 FKGTTTPTFLENEYN
+393 FKGSKISTYLENEYN

-421 GGKTT
+421 GGKST
-426 YIGNYAKDCVKAK
+426 YIGNYAKDCVEAK
-439 EGLIVLDYIK
+439 EGLIVLDFIK
-449 NCELSDTIKKYV
+449 NCELSDTIKEYV
-461 PKEKLIE
+461 SKDKLIE
-468 LDLSTKEGIQGLGYN
+468 LDLSTEKDIQGLGYN
-483 EIEIKSDLDSFTKLK
+483 EIEIKKYMDTFTKLK
-498 LASLQAQ
+498 LASLQSQ

-532 NVVFVQGCNSVKNV
+532 NIVFVQGYNSVKNV
-546 VECLENYKRREFFI
+546 VECLEDFKKRKMYIDSLSLELKT
-560 NNLPLDIKEALEDE
+560 NLEDE
-574 INTLKELDEWSRGQK
+574 INTIKELDEWRRGNK
-589 ATKDKE
+589 KE
-595 EVKPEIVGTNS
+595 NIGPEVVGTNS
-606 SKIEHIL
+606 GKIEHIL
-613 DRIGMLREDFKL
+613 DRVSMLREDFKL
-625 KYMYNKPLKD
+625 KYMYNKTLKD

-648 VLIKMKEADFPTKM
+648 VLIKMREADFPTKM

-672 TKIWLATQLRGM
+672 TKVWLASQLRGM
-684 LNEKPLRCNV
+684 LNDKPLRCNV

-707 ILEYILPQSRKFGCK
+707 ILEYILPQSRKFACK
-722 FIFSTQYISQL
+722 FIFSTQYIKQL

-766 NFEFEDLRDMDQF
+766 NFEYEDLRDMEKF
-779 SSLNLIKYSKGYS
+779 SSLNLVKYSKGYS

>member
-1 MKERSIKLSNYFKL
+1 MKSIKLSDYFKL
-15 IKPNYVY
+15 VKPTYVY

-37 NIAKAIA
+37 NISKAIA

-53 IYKQQKKIFF
+53 IYKQQKKLFF

-81 FYFVIPD
+81 FYFIIPD
-88 IFQNI
+88 CFKNI
-93 IIEKCKEIWGKA
+93 IIEKCKEIWAKA
-105 TMQIVEKL
+105 TLEIVDKIEEMQ
-113 EDMEESTDLYS
+113 EDTDLYS
-124 LSYKKEDAMSLAVD
+124 LSYKKEDALSLAVD

-148 LSVMDIMKNDD
+148 LSVMDIMKDQD
-159 RIRVI
+159 RVRII
-164 YNFLPN
+164 YNFLPI

-180 TTIEKIKDKEII
+180 TTIEKIKDHKSIE
-192 DKKQMSFDYIIRT
+192 KRQMSFDYMARSLIIS
-205 GMVYIFK
+205 IFNL
-212 TFETI
+212 FDSM

-225 GGAPEENKKSL
+225 GGAPEGSKQSL

-250 SPATNKKKETT
+250 SSNTNKKKEAT

-266 IAVLTQSNDETRREN
+266 IAIQSQSKDLTRREN
-281 NAMSVCQ
+281 NALSVCQ

-295 DNELMYKKEKN
+295 DNELIYKKEKR
-306 KKEKI
+306 KI
-311 KTDEKKFFIFNKK
+311 N
-324 IKVEKCDFKIE
+324 VED
-335 NYDYKI
+335 YDYKI

-364 QHKINH
+364 QHGIKH
-370 INVEESQ
+370 INVEENNI
-377 VPIELTEGT
+377 PEELREGT
-386 KRLGTAK
+386 KRLGIAK
-393 FKGTTTPTFLENEYN
+393 FKGNKIPAFLENEYN

-426 YIGNYAKDCVKAK
+426 YIGNYAKDCVAAK
-439 EGLIVLDYIK
+439 EGLIVIDFIK
-449 NCELSDTIKKYV
+449 NCELSDTIKQYV
-461 PKEKLIE
+461 SKDKLIE
-468 LDLSTKEGIQGLGYN
+468 LDLSTEKDIQGLGYN
-483 EIEIKSDLDSFTKLK
+483 EIEIKPNLDTFTKLK
-498 LASLQAQ
+498 LASLQSQ

-532 NVVFVQGCNSVKNV
+532 NIVFVQGYNSVKNV
-546 VECLENYKRREFFI
+546 VECLEDFRKRKIYIDSLSLELKA
-560 NNLPLDIKEALEDE
+560 NLEDE
-574 INTLKELDEWSRGQK
+574 INTLKELDEW
-589 ATKDKE
+589 TKGNKKE
-595 EVKPEIVGTNS
+595 NIEPEVVGTNS
-606 SKIEHIL
+606 GKIEHIL

-625 KYMYNKPLKD
+625 KYMYNKSLKD
-635 NINLVKCMEEGKV
+635 NINLVKCMEQGKV
-648 VLIKMKEADFPTKM
+648 VLIKMREADFPTKM

-672 TKIWLATQLRGM
+672 TKIWLASQLRGM
-684 LNEKPLRCNV
+684 INDKPLRCNV
-694 IIDEVFQAPTSMD
+694 IIDEVFQGPTSMD
-707 ILEYILPQSRKFGCK
+707 ILEYILPQSRKFACK
-722 FIFSTQYISQL
+722 FIFSTQYIKQL

-753 TEDDFNHFKNKLE
+753 TEDDFSHFKNKLE
-766 NFEFEDLRDMDQF
+766 NFEYEDLRDMEKF

>member
-1 MKERSIKLSNYFKL
+1 MKSIKLSEYFKL
-15 IKPNYVY
+15 VKPTYVY

-37 NIAKAIA
+37 NISKAIA

-53 IYKQQKKIFF
+53 IYKAQKKLFF

-81 FYFVIPD
+81 FYFIIPD
-88 IFQNI
+88 VFKNI
-93 IIEKCKEIWGKA
+93 IIEKCKEIWSKA
-105 TMQIVEKL
+105 TMEIIDKIEEIE
-113 EDMEESTDLYS
+113 EDTDLYS
-124 LSYKKEDAMSLAVD
+124 LSYKKEDTLSLAVD

-148 LSVMDIMKNDD
+148 LSVMDIMKDQD

-164 YNFLPN
+164 YNFLPI

-180 TTIEKIKDKEII
+180 TTIEKIKEHKSIE
-192 DKKQMSFDYIIRT
+192 KKQMSFDYIVRSTI
-205 GMVYIFK
+205 VNIFNL
-212 TFETI
+212 FDSI

-225 GGAPEENKKSL
+225 GGAPEGSKESL

-250 SPATNKKKETT
+250 SPVTNKKKEAT

-266 IAVLTQSNDETRREN
+266 IAIQSQSKDLTRREN
-281 NAMSVCQ
+281 NALSVCQ

-295 DNELMYKKEKN
+295 DNELIYKKEKH
-306 KKEKI
+306 KI
-311 KTDEKKFFIFNKK
+311 N
-324 IKVEKCDFKIE
+324 IE
-335 NYDYKI
+335 DYDYKI

-364 QHKINH
+364 QHGIKH
-370 INVEESQ
+370 INIEENNI
-377 VPIELTEGT
+377 PEELREGT
-386 KRLGTAK
+386 KRLGIAT
-393 FKGTTTPTFLENEYN
+393 FKGSKINGYLENEYN

-426 YIGNYAKDCVKAK
+426 YMGNYSKDCVEAK
-439 EGLIVLDYIK
+439 EGLIVLDFIK
-449 NCELSDTIKKYV
+449 NCELSDTIKQYV
-461 PKEKLIE
+461 NKDKLIE
-468 LDLSTKEGIQGLGYN
+468 LDLSTEKDIQGLGYN
-483 EIEIKSDLDSFTKLK
+483 EIEIKPSLDMFTKLK
-498 LASLQAQ
+498 LASLQSQ

-527 LNAAA
+527 LNASA
-532 NVVFVQGCNSVKNV
+532 NIVFVQGYNSVKNV
-546 VECLENYKRREFFI
+546 VECLEDFKKRKMYIDSLSLELKT
-560 NNLPLDIKEALEDE
+560 NLEDE
-574 INTLKELDEWSRGQK
+574 INTLLELDEWSK
-589 ATKDKE
+589 PNKKE
-595 EVKPEIVGTNS
+595 GLESEVVGTNS

-648 VLIKMKEADFPTKM
+648 ILIKMREADFPTKM

-672 TKIWLATQLRGM
+672 TKIWLASQLRGM
-684 LNEKPLRCNV
+684 LNDKPLRCNV
-694 IIDEVFQAPTSMD
+694 LIDEVFQAPTSMD
-707 ILEYILPQSRKFGCK
+707 ILEYILPQSRKFACK
-722 FIFSTQYISQL
+722 FIFSTQYIKQL

-766 NFEFEDLRDMDQF
+766 NFEYEDLRDMEKF
-779 SSLNLIKYSKGYS
+779 SSLNLIKYSKGYA

>member
-1 MKERSIKLSNYFKL
+1 MKSIKLSDYFKL
-15 IKPNYVY
+15 VKPTYVY

-37 NIAKAIA
+37 NISKAIA

-53 IYKQQKKIFF
+53 IYKAQKKLFF

-81 FYFVIPD
+81 FYFIIPD
-88 IFQNI
+88 VFKNI
-93 IIEKCKEIWGKA
+93 IIEKCKEIWSKA
-105 TMQIVEKL
+105 TMEIIDKIE
-113 EDMEESTDLYS
+113 EMEEDTDLYS
-124 LSYKKEDAMSLAVD
+124 LSYKKEDALSLAVD

-148 LSVMDIMKNDD
+148 LSVMDIMKDQD

-164 YNFLPN
+164 YNFLPI

-180 TTIEKIKDKEII
+180 TTIEKIKEHKSIE
-192 DKKQMSFDYIIRT
+192 KKQISFDYIARSFI
-205 GMVYIFK
+205 VNIFNL
-212 TFETI
+212 FDSI

-225 GGAPEENKKSL
+225 GGAPEGSKESL

-250 SPATNKKKETT
+250 SPVTNKKKEAT

-266 IAVLTQSNDETRREN
+266 IAIQSQSKDLTRREN
-281 NAMSVCQ
+281 NALSVCQ

-295 DNELMYKKEKN
+295 DNELIYKKEKH
-306 KKEKI
+306 KI
-311 KTDEKKFFIFNKK
+311 N
-324 IKVEKCDFKIE
+324 IE
-335 NYDYKI
+335 DYDYKI

-364 QHKINH
+364 QHGIKH
-370 INVEESQ
+370 INIEENNI
-377 VPIELTEGT
+377 PEELREGT
-386 KRLGTAK
+386 KRLGTAT
-393 FKGTTTPTFLENEYN
+393 FKGSKINGYLENEYN

-426 YIGNYAKDCVKAK
+426 YMGNYSKDCVEAK
-439 EGLIVLDYIK
+439 EGLIVLDFIK
-449 NCELSDTIKKYV
+449 NCELSDTIKQYV
-461 PKEKLIE
+461 NKDKLIE
-468 LDLSTKEGIQGLGYN
+468 LDLSTEKDIQGLGYN
-483 EIEIKSDLDSFTKLK
+483 EIEIKPNLDTFTKLK
-498 LASLQAQ
+498 LSSLQSQ

-532 NVVFVQGCNSVKNV
+532 NVVFVQGYNSVKNV
-546 VECLENYKRREFFI
+546 VECLENYKKRELYI
-560 NNLPLDIKEALEDE
+560 NNLTLDVKERLEDE
-574 INTLKELDEWSRGQK
+574 INTLKELDEWSRGNK
-589 ATKDKE
+589 KDNIE
-595 EVKPEIVGTNS
+595 PEVVGTNS
-606 SKIEHIL
+606 GKIEHIL

-648 VLIKMKEADFPTKM
+648 ILIKMREADFPTKM
-662 QKNLLVTYFI
+662 QKNLLVTYFV
-672 TKIWLATQLRGM
+672 TKIWLASQLRGM
-684 LNEKPLRCNV
+684 LNDKPLRCNV

-707 ILEYILPQSRKFGCK
+707 ILEYILPQSRKFACK
-722 FIFSTQYISQL
+722 FIFSTQYINQL
-733 DKIFD
+733 NKIFD

-766 NFEFEDLRDMDQF
+766 NFEYEDLRDMEKF

>member
-1 MKERSIKLSNYFKL
+1 MKSIKLSDYFKL
-15 IKPNYVY
+15 VKTTYVY

-27 HKSIRNYNSA
+27 HKNIRNYNSA
-37 NIAKAIA
+37 NISKAIA

-53 IYKQQKKIFF
+53 IYKAQKKLFF

-81 FYFVIPD
+81 FYFIIPD
-88 IFQNI
+88 VFKNI
-93 IIEKCKEIWGKA
+93 IIEKCKEIWAKA
-105 TMQIVEKL
+105 TMEIVDKIE
-113 EDMEESTDLYS
+113 EMEEDTDLYS
-124 LSYKKEDAMSLAVD
+124 LSYKKEDALSLVVD

-148 LSVMDIMKNDD
+148 LSVMDIMKDQD

-164 YNFLPN
+164 YNFLPI

-180 TTIEKIKDKEII
+180 TTIEKIKDRKSIE
-192 DKKQMSFDYIIRT
+192 KKQMSFDYIVRSTI
-205 GMVYIFK
+205 VNIFNL
-212 TFETI
+212 FDSI

-225 GGAPEENKKSL
+225 GGAPEGSKESL

-250 SPATNKKKETT
+250 SSNTNKKKEAT

-266 IAVLTQSNDETRREN
+266 IAIQSKSEDLTRREN
-281 NAMSVCQ
+281 NALSVCQ

-295 DNELMYKKEKN
+295 DNELIYKKEKN
-306 KKEKI
+306 KINIE
-311 KTDEKKFFIFNKK
+311 DY
-324 IKVEKCDFKIE
+324 DF
-335 NYDYKI
+335 KI

-354 IQVPGRMLLL
+354 IQIPGRTLLL
-364 QHKINH
+364 QHGIKH
-370 INVEESQ
+370 INVEENNI
-377 VPIELTEGT
+377 PEELKEGT
-386 KRLGTAK
+386 KRLGNAK
-393 FKGTTTPTFLENEYN
+393 FKGNSIPSYLENEYN
-408 NGNLPLVLIGSQG
+408 IGNLPLVQIGSQNA
-421 GGKTT
+421 GKTT
-426 YIGNYAKDCVKAK
+426 YIGNYTKDCVEAN
-439 EGLIVLDYIK
+439 EGVIVLDYIK
-449 NCELSDTIKKYV
+449 NCELSDDVKKYI

-468 LDLSTKEGIQGLGYN
+468 IDLSSQDGIQGLGYN
-483 EIEIKSDLDSFTKLK
+483 EIEIKQDLDTFTKLK

-505 QIMSLIDSV
+505 QVMNLIDSV

-532 NVVFVQGCNSVKNV
+532 NVVFVQGYNSIKNV
-546 VECLENYKRREFFI
+546 VECLENCKKRELYTST
-560 NNLPLDIKEALEDE
+560 LPLDIKIELEDE
-574 INTLKELDEWSRGQK
+574 LNTLKELDEWSKGSK
-589 ATKDKE
+589 ATKDRE
-595 EVKPEIVGTNS
+595 EVKPEVIGTNT

-613 DRIGMLREDFKL
+613 DRIELIRGDFVL
-625 KYMYNKPLKD
+625 KYMYNKPLKS

-648 VLIKMKEADFPTKM
+648 LLIRMREGDFPTKM
-662 QKNLLVTYFI
+662 QKNILVTYFI

-684 LNEKPLRCNV
+684 LNNKPLRCNV
-694 IIDEVFQAPTSMD
+694 IIDEIFQAPTSMD
-707 ILEYILPQSRKFGCK
+707 ILEYILPQSRKFACK
-722 FIFSTQYISQL
+722 FIFSTQYIKQL

-753 TEDDFNHFKNKLE
+753 TEDDFNHFKSKLE
-766 NFEFEDLRDMDQF
+766 NFEYEDLIDMEKF
-779 SSLNLIKYSKGYS
+779 SSLNLVKYSKGYA

>member
-1 MKERSIKLSNYFKL
+1 MKSIKLSDYFKL
-15 IKPNYVY
+15 VKPTYVY

-37 NIAKAIA
+37 NISKAIA

-53 IYKQQKKIFF
+53 IYKQQKKLFF

-81 FYFVIPD
+81 FYFIIPD
-88 IFQNI
+88 CFKNI
-93 IIEKCKEIWGKA
+93 IIEKCKEIWAKA
-105 TMQIVEKL
+105 TLEIVDKIEEMQ
-113 EDMEESTDLYS
+113 EDTDLYS
-124 LSYKKEDAMSLAVD
+124 LSYKKEDALSLAVD

-148 LSVMDIMKNDD
+148 LSVMDIMKDQD
-159 RIRVI
+159 RVRII
-164 YNFLPN
+164 YNFLPI

-180 TTIEKIKDKEII
+180 TTIEKIKDHKSIE
-192 DKKQMSFDYIIRT
+192 KRQMSFDYMARSLIIS
-205 GMVYIFK
+205 IFNL
-212 TFETI
+212 FDSM

-225 GGAPEENKKSL
+225 GGAPEGSKQSL
-236 YSAILGILEQQQSL
+236 YSVILGILEQQQSL
-250 SPATNKKKETT
+250 SSNTNKKKEAT

-266 IAVLTQSNDETRREN
+266 IAIQSQSKDLTRREN
-281 NAMSVCQ
+281 NALSVCQ

-295 DNELMYKKEKN
+295 DNELIYKKEKR
-306 KKEKI
+306 KI
-311 KTDEKKFFIFNKK
+311 N
-324 IKVEKCDFKIE
+324 VED
-335 NYDYKI
+335 YDYKI

-364 QHKINH
+364 QHGIKH
-370 INVEESQ
+370 INVEENNI
-377 VPIELTEGT
+377 PEELREGT
-386 KRLGTAK
+386 KRLGIAK
-393 FKGTTTPTFLENEYN
+393 FKGNKIPAFLENEYN

-426 YIGNYAKDCVKAK
+426 YIGNYAKDCVAAK
-439 EGLIVLDYIK
+439 EGLIVIDFIK
-449 NCELSDTIKKYV
+449 NCELSDTIKQYV
-461 PKEKLIE
+461 SKDKLIE
-468 LDLSTKEGIQGLGYN
+468 LDLSTEKDIQGLGYN
-483 EIEIKSDLDSFTKLK
+483 EIEIKPNLDTFTKLK
-498 LASLQAQ
+498 LASLQSQ

-532 NVVFVQGCNSVKNV
+532 NIVFVQGYNSVKNV
-546 VECLENYKRREFFI
+546 VECLEDFRKRKIYIDSLSLELKA
-560 NNLPLDIKEALEDE
+560 NLEDE
-574 INTLKELDEWSRGQK
+574 INTLKELDEW
-589 ATKDKE
+589 TKGNKKE
-595 EVKPEIVGTNS
+595 NIEPEVVGTNS
-606 SKIEHIL
+606 GKIEHIL

-625 KYMYNKPLKD
+625 KYMYNKSLKD
-635 NINLVKCMEEGKV
+635 NINLVKCMEQGKV
-648 VLIKMKEADFPTKM
+648 VLIKMREADFPTKM

-672 TKIWLATQLRGM
+672 TKIWLASQLRGM
-684 LNEKPLRCNV
+684 INDKPLRCNV
-694 IIDEVFQAPTSMD
+694 IIDEVFQGPTSMD
-707 ILEYILPQSRKFGCK
+707 ILEYILPQSRKFACK
-722 FIFSTQYISQL
+722 FIFSTQYIKQL

-753 TEDDFNHFKNKLE
+753 TEDDFSHFKNKLE
-766 NFEFEDLRDMDQF
+766 NFEYEDLRDMEKF

>member
-1 MKERSIKLSNYFKL
+1 MKSIKLSEYFKL
-15 IKPNYVY
+15 VKPTYVY

-37 NIAKAIA
+37 NISKAIA

-53 IYKQQKKIFF
+53 IYKAQKKLFF

-81 FYFVIPD
+81 FYFIIPD
-88 IFQNI
+88 VFKNI
-93 IIEKCKEIWGKA
+93 IIEKCKEIWSKA
-105 TMQIVEKL
+105 TMEIIDKIEEIE
-113 EDMEESTDLYS
+113 EDTDLYS
-124 LSYKKEDAMSLAVD
+124 LSYKKEDTLSLAVD

-148 LSVMDIMKNDD
+148 LSVMDIMKDQD

-164 YNFLPN
+164 YNFLPI

-180 TTIEKIKDKEII
+180 TTIEKIKEHKSIE
-192 DKKQMSFDYIIRT
+192 KKQMSFDYIVRSTI
-205 GMVYIFK
+205 VNIFNL
-212 TFETI
+212 FDSI

-225 GGAPEENKKSL
+225 GGAPEGSKESL

-250 SPATNKKKETT
+250 SPVTNKKKEAT

-266 IAVLTQSNDETRREN
+266 IAIQSQSKDLTRREN
-281 NAMSVCQ
+281 NALSVCQ

-295 DNELMYKKEKN
+295 DNELIYKKEKH
-306 KKEKI
+306 KI
-311 KTDEKKFFIFNKK
+311 N
-324 IKVEKCDFKIE
+324 IE
-335 NYDYKI
+335 DYDYKI

-364 QHKINH
+364 QHGIKH
-370 INVEESQ
+370 INIEENNI
-377 VPIELTEGT
+377 PEELREGT
-386 KRLGTAK
+386 KRLGTAT
-393 FKGTTTPTFLENEYN
+393 FKGSKINGYLENEYN

-426 YIGNYAKDCVKAK
+426 YMGNYSKDCVEAK
-439 EGLIVLDYIK
+439 EGLIVLDFIK
-449 NCELSDTIKKYV
+449 NCELSDTIKQYV
-461 PKEKLIE
+461 NKDKLIE
-468 LDLSTKEGIQGLGYN
+468 LDLSTEKDIQGLGYN
-483 EIEIKSDLDSFTKLK
+483 EIEIKPSLDMFTKLK
-498 LASLQAQ
+498 LASLQSQ

-527 LNAAA
+527 LNASA
-532 NVVFVQGCNSVKNV
+532 NIVFVQGYNSVKNV
-546 VECLENYKRREFFI
+546 VECLEDFKKRKMYIDSLSLELKT
-560 NNLPLDIKEALEDE
+560 NLEDE
-574 INTLKELDEWSRGQK
+574 INTLLELDEWSK
-589 ATKDKE
+589 PNKKE
-595 EVKPEIVGTNS
+595 GLESEVVGTNS

-648 VLIKMKEADFPTKM
+648 ILIKMREADFPTKM

-672 TKIWLATQLRGM
+672 TKIWLASQLRGM
-684 LNEKPLRCNV
+684 LNDKPLRCNV
-694 IIDEVFQAPTSMD
+694 LIDEVFQAPTSMD
-707 ILEYILPQSRKFGCK
+707 ILEYILPQSRKFACK
-722 FIFSTQYISQL
+722 FIFSTQYIKQL

-766 NFEFEDLRDMDQF
+766 NFEYEDLRDMEKF
-779 SSLNLIKYSKGYS
+779 SSLNLVKYSKGYA

>member
-1 MKERSIKLSNYFKL
+1 MKSIKLSDYFKL
-15 IKPNYVY
+15 VKPTYVY

-37 NIAKAIA
+37 NISKAIA

-53 IYKQQKKIFF
+53 IYKQQKKLFF

-81 FYFVIPD
+81 FYFIIPD
-88 IFQNI
+88 CFQNI
-93 IIEKCKEIWGKA
+93 IVEKCKEIWSKA
-105 TMQIVEKL
+105 TMQIVDKL
-113 EDMEESTDLYS
+113 EDMEGDTDMYS

-148 LSVMDIMKNDD
+148 LSVMDIMKDND

-164 YNFLPN
+164 YNFLPI

-180 TTIEKIKDKEII
+180 TTIEKIKENKSIE
-192 DKKQMSFDYIIRT
+192 KKQMTLDYIMRSTIIN
-205 GMVYIFK
+205 IFK
-212 TFETI
+212 IFDSI

-225 GGAPEENKKSL
+225 GGAPESTQKSL
-236 YSAILGILEQQQSL
+236 YSAILGILEQQQNL
-250 SPATNKKKETT
+250 SPATNKKKEAT

-266 IAVLTQSNDETRREN
+266 IAVLTQSSDETRREN

-288 AYRTLDE
+288 SYRTLDE
-295 DNELMYKKEKN
+295 DNELIYKKEKH
-306 KKEKI
+306 KA
-311 KTDEKKFFIFNKK
+311 
-324 IKVEKCDFKIE
+324 KIE
-335 NYDYKI
+335 DYDFRI
-341 DTNTMSTDECSNF
+341 DTNTLSTDECSNF

-364 QHKINH
+364 QHGIKH
-370 INVEESQ
+370 INVEENNIPQ
-377 VPIELTEGT
+377 ELKEGT
-386 KRLGTAK
+386 KRLGVAT
-393 FKGTTTPTFLENEYN
+393 FKGSKIPTYLENEYN

-426 YIGNYAKDCVKAK
+426 YIGNYAKDCVEAK
-439 EGLIVLDYIK
+439 EGLIALDFIK
-449 NCELSDTIKKYV
+449 NCELSDTIKQYV
-461 PKEKLIE
+461 SKDKLIE
-468 LDLSTKEGIQGLGYN
+468 LDLSTEKDIQGLGYN
-483 EIEIKSDLDSFTKLK
+483 EIEIKPNLDSFTKLK
-498 LASLQAQ
+498 LASLQSQ

-514 SIGDPLS
+514 SVGDPLS

-532 NVVFVQGCNSVKNV
+532 NVVFVQGYNSVKNV
-546 VECLENYKRREFFI
+546 VECLENYKKREIYI
-560 NNLPLDIKEALEDE
+560 NNLPLDIKNNLEDE
-574 INTLKELDEWSRGQK
+574 INTLKELDEWSKGNK
-589 ATKDKE
+589 KE
-595 EVKPEIVGTNS
+595 GIDPEIVGTNS

-625 KYMYNKPLKD
+625 KYMYNKPLNN

-648 VLIKMKEADFPTKM
+648 VLIKMREADFPTKM

-672 TKIWLATQLRGM
+672 TKIWLASQLRGM
-684 LNEKPLRCNV
+684 LNDKPLRCNILV
-694 IIDEVFQAPTSMD
+694 DEVFQAPTSMD
-707 ILEYILPQSRKFGCK
+707 ILEYILPQSRKFACK
-722 FIFSTQYISQL
+722 FIFSTQYINQL

-753 TEDDFNHFKNKLE
+753 TEDDFNHFKSKLE
-766 NFEFEDLRDMDQF
+766 NFEYEDLRDMEKF

-799 KPI
+799 KPK

>member
-1 MKERSIKLSNYFKL
+1 MKSIMLSEYFKL
-15 IKPNYVY
+15 IKPTYIY

-37 NIAKAIA
+37 NISKAIA

-53 IYKQQKKIFF
+53 IYKQQKKLFF

-81 FYFVIPD
+81 FYFIIPD
-88 IFQNI
+88 CFQNI
-93 IIEKCKEIWGKA
+93 IIEKCKEIWSKA
-105 TMQIVEKL
+105 TMEIVDKIE
-113 EDMEESTDLYS
+113 EMEEDTDLYS
-124 LSYKKEDAMSLAVD
+124 LSYKKEDALSLAVD

-148 LSVMDIMKNDD
+148 LSVMDIMKDQD
-159 RIRVI
+159 RVRII
-164 YNFLPN
+164 YNFLPI

-180 TTIEKIKDKEII
+180 TTIEKIKENKSIE
-192 DKKQMSFDYIIRT
+192 KKQMSFDYIVRSTIIN
-205 GMVYIFK
+205 IFNI
-212 TFETI
+212 FDSI

-225 GGAPEENKKSL
+225 GGAPENSKQSL
-236 YSAILGILEQQQSL
+236 YAAILGILGQQQSL
-250 SPATNKKKETT
+250 SSNTNKKKEAT

-266 IAVLTQSNDETRREN
+266 IAVLSKSNDLTRREN
-281 NAMSVCQ
+281 NALSVCQ
-288 AYRTLDE
+288 SYRTLDE
-295 DNELMYKKEKN
+295 DNELIYKKEKH
-306 KKEKI
+306 
-311 KTDEKKFFIFNKK
+311 
-324 IKVEKCDFKIE
+324 KVNIE
-335 NYDYKI
+335 DYDYKV

-364 QHKINH
+364 QHGIKH
-370 INVEESQ
+370 INVEENNIP
-377 VPIELTEGT
+377 VELKEGT
-386 KRLGTAK
+386 KRLGIAA
-393 FKGTTTPTFLENEYN
+393 FKGSKISSYLENEYN
-408 NGNLPLVLIGSQG
+408 NANLPLVLIGSQG

-426 YIGNYAKDCVKAK
+426 YIGNYAKDCVEAK
-439 EGLIVLDYIK
+439 EGLIVLDFIK
-449 NCELSDTIKKYV
+449 NCELSDTIKQYV
-461 PKEKLIE
+461 SKDKLIE
-468 LDLSTKEGIQGLGYN
+468 LDLSTEKDIQGLGYN
-483 EIEIKSDLDSFTKLK
+483 EIEIKPNLDTFTKLK

-532 NVVFVQGCNSVKNV
+532 NVVFVQGYNSVKNV
-546 VECLENYKRREFFI
+546 VECLEDYRKRKI
-560 NNLPLDIKEALEDE
+560 YIDSLSLDLKNNLEDE
-574 INTLKELDEWSRGQK
+574 INTLKELDEWSKGSK
-589 ATKDKE
+589 KDNIE
-595 EVKPEIVGTNS
+595 PEIVGTNS

-648 VLIKMKEADFPTKM
+648 VLIKMREADFPTKM

-672 TKIWLATQLRGM
+672 TKIWLASQLRGM
-684 LNEKPLRCNV
+684 INDKPLRCNI

-707 ILEYILPQSRKFGCK
+707 ILEYILPMTRKFACK
-722 FIFSTQYISQL
+722 FIFSTQYIKQL

-753 TEDDFNHFKNKLE
+753 TEDDFNHFKSKLD
-766 NFEFEDLRDMDQF
+766 NFEYEDLRDMEKF

>member
-1 MKERSIKLSNYFKL
+1 MKSIKLSDYFKL
-15 IKPNYVY
+15 VKPTYVY

-37 NIAKAIA
+37 NISKAIA

-53 IYKQQKKIFF
+53 IYKAQKKLFF

-81 FYFVIPD
+81 FYFIIPD
-88 IFQNI
+88 VFKNI
-93 IIEKCKEIWGKA
+93 IIEKCKEIWAKA
-105 TMQIVEKL
+105 TMEIVDKIE
-113 EDMEESTDLYS
+113 EMEEDTDLYS
-124 LSYKKEDAMSLAVD
+124 LSYKKEDALSLAVD

-148 LSVMDIMKNDD
+148 LSVMDIMKDQD
-159 RIRVI
+159 RVRII
-164 YNFLPN
+164 YNFLPI

-180 TTIEKIKDKEII
+180 TTIEKIKDHKSIE
-192 DKKQMSFDYIIRT
+192 KRQMSFDYMARSLIIS
-205 GMVYIFK
+205 IFNL
-212 TFETI
+212 FDSM

-225 GGAPEENKKSL
+225 GGAPEGSKQSL

-250 SPATNKKKETT
+250 SSNTNKKKEAT

-266 IAVLTQSNDETRREN
+266 IAIQSQSKDLTRREN
-281 NAMSVCQ
+281 NALSVCQ

-295 DNELMYKKEKN
+295 DNELIYKKEKR
-306 KKEKI
+306 KI
-311 KTDEKKFFIFNKK
+311 N
-324 IKVEKCDFKIE
+324 VED
-335 NYDYKI
+335 YDYKI

-364 QHKINH
+364 QHGIKH
-370 INVEESQ
+370 INVEENNI
-377 VPIELTEGT
+377 PEELREGT
-386 KRLGTAK
+386 KRLGIAK
-393 FKGTTTPTFLENEYN
+393 FKGNKIPAFLENEYN

-426 YIGNYAKDCVKAK
+426 YIGNYAKDCVAAK
-439 EGLIVLDYIK
+439 EGVIVLDFIK
-449 NCELSDTIKKYV
+449 NCELSDTIKHYV
-461 PKEKLIE
+461 SKDKLIE
-468 LDLSTKEGIQGLGYN
+468 LDLSTEKDIQGLGYN
-483 EIEIKSDLDSFTKLK
+483 EIEIKPNLDTFTKLK
-498 LASLQAQ
+498 LASLQSQ

-532 NVVFVQGCNSVKNV
+532 NIVFVQGYNSVKNV
-546 VECLENYKRREFFI
+546 VECLEDYRKRKIYVESLSLELKD
-560 NNLPLDIKEALEDE
+560 NLEDE
-574 INTLKELDEWSRGQK
+574 LNTLKELDEWSKGNK
-589 ATKDKE
+589 KDNIE
-595 EVKPEIVGTNS
+595 PEVIGTNS

-625 KYMYNKPLKD
+625 KYMYNKSLKD
-635 NINLVKCMEEGKV
+635 NIDLVKCMEEGKV
-648 VLIKMKEADFPTKM
+648 VLVKMREADFPTKM

-672 TKIWLATQLRGM
+672 TKIWLASQLRGM
-684 LNEKPLRCNV
+684 LNDKPLRCNV
-694 IIDEVFQAPTSMD
+694 IIDEVFQAPTSME
-707 ILEYILPQSRKFGCK
+707 ILQYISPQSRKFACK
-722 FIFSTQYISQL
+722 FIFSTQYIKQL

-753 TEDDFNHFKNKLE
+753 TEDDFNHFKSKLE
-766 NFEFEDLRDMDQF
+766 NFEYEDLRDMEKF
-779 SSLNLIKYSKGYS
+779 SSLNLVKYSKGYA

>member
-1 MKERSIKLSNYFKL
+1 MKRIKLSEYFKL
-15 IKPNYVY
+15 VKPTYVY

-37 NIAKAIA
+37 NISKAIA

-53 IYKQQKKIFF
+53 IYKAQKKLFF

-73 DIKDNNAK
+73 DIKNNNAK

-88 IFQNI
+88 CFQNI
-93 IIEKCKEIWGKA
+93 IVEKCKEIWSKA
-105 TMQIVEKL
+105 TMEIVDKIE
-113 EDMEESTDLYS
+113 EMEEDTDLYS
-124 LSYKKEDAMSLAVD
+124 LTYKKEDALSLAVD

-148 LSVMDIMKNDD
+148 LSVMDIMKDQD

-164 YNFLPN
+164 YNFLPI

-180 TTIEKIKDKEII
+180 TTIEKIKEHKSIE
-192 DKKQMSFDYIIRT
+192 KKQMSFDYIVRSTI
-205 GMVYIFK
+205 VNIFNL
-212 TFETI
+212 FDSI

-225 GGAPEENKKSL
+225 GGAPEGSKESL

-250 SPATNKKKETT
+250 SPVTNKKKEAT

-266 IAVLTQSNDETRREN
+266 IAIQSQSKDLTRREN
-281 NAMSVCQ
+281 NALSVCQ

-295 DNELMYKKEKN
+295 DNELIYKKEKH
-306 KKEKI
+306 KI
-311 KTDEKKFFIFNKK
+311 N
-324 IKVEKCDFKIE
+324 IE
-335 NYDYKI
+335 DYDYKI

-364 QHKINH
+364 QHGIKH
-370 INVEESQ
+370 INIEENNI
-377 VPIELTEGT
+377 PEELREGN
-386 KRLGTAK
+386 KRLGIAT
-393 FKGTTTPTFLENEYN
+393 FKGNKINGYLENEYN
-408 NGNLPLVLIGSQG
+408 SGNLPLVLIGSQG

-426 YIGNYAKDCVKAK
+426 YMGNYSKDCVEAK
-439 EGLIVLDYIK
+439 EGLIVLDFIK
-449 NCELSDTIKKYV
+449 NCELSDTIKQYV
-461 PKEKLIE
+461 NKDKLIE
-468 LDLSTKEGIQGLGYN
+468 LDLSTEKDIQGLGYN
-483 EIEIKSDLDSFTKLK
+483 EIEIKPSLDMFTKLK
-498 LASLQAQ
+498 LASLQSQ

-527 LNAAA
+527 LNASA
-532 NVVFVQGCNSVKNV
+532 NIVFVQGYNSVKNV
-546 VECLENYKRREFFI
+546 VECLEDFKKRKMYIDSLSLELKT
-560 NNLPLDIKEALEDE
+560 NLEDE
-574 INTLKELDEWSRGQK
+574 INTLLELDEWSK
-589 ATKDKE
+589 PNKKE
-595 EVKPEIVGTNS
+595 GLESEVVGTNS

-648 VLIKMKEADFPTKM
+648 ILIKMREADFPTKM

-672 TKIWLATQLRGM
+672 TKIWLASQLRGM
-684 LNEKPLRCNV
+684 LNDKPLRCNV
-694 IIDEVFQAPTSMD
+694 LIDEVFQAPTGMD
-707 ILEYILPQSRKFGCK
+707 ILEYILPQSRKFACK
-722 FIFSTQYISQL
+722 FIFSTQYIKQL

-766 NFEFEDLRDMDQF
+766 NFEYEDLRDMEKF
-779 SSLNLIKYSKGYS
+779 SSLNLIKYSKGYA